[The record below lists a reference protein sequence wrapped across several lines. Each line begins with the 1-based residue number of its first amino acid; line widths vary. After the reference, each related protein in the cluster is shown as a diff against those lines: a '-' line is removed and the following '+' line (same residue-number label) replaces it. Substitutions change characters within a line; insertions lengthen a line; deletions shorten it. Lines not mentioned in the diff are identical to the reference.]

1 MADFTTGS
9 VLLLAA
15 ALSLGGDAD
24 QDQTLGSCIPADGD
38 GTASVAHGKAGPMVG
53 WLLDL
58 IDKCGGVVLSLIHI

>member
-9 VLLLAA
+9 VLVLAA

-24 QDQTLGSCIPADGD
+24 QDQTLGSCIPADRD
-38 GTASVAHGKAGPMVG
+38 GMASVAHGKAGPMVG

-58 IDKCGGVVLSLIHI
+58 IDKRGGV